1 MAVDAEL
8 LPELVEGAN
17 NVREK
22 NCTSI
27 RDRHVDK
34 STSSYHAHLVQ
45 VVDSV
50 FHLLL
55 HLVFQL
61 VEVCTELLP
70 PADSLFRT
78 RHAFLGV
85 FHHTGQLA
93 PESLCALARLLME
106 PVKILDAPAE
116 LLQAIAFGLAEPLQ
130 TFNLAVDGIC
140 IGVAYKL
147 DDWPYM
153 T

>member
-70 PADSLFRT
+70 PADPFSARDK
-78 RHAFLGV
+78 RSSAFLI
-85 FHHTGQLA
+85 A
-93 PESLCALARLLME
+93 PDSSL
-106 PVKILDAPAE
+106 
-116 LLQAIAFGLAEPLQ
+116 
-130 TFNLAVDGIC
+130 T
-140 IGVAYKL
+140 
-147 DDWPYM
+147 
-153 T
+153 